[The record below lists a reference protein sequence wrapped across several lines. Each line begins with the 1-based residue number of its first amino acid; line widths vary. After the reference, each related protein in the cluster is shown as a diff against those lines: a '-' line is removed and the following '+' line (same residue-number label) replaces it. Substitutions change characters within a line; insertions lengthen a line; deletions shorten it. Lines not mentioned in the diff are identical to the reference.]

1 MLTKLVIA
9 FSILALA
16 AAFAG
21 TIPAKAPASQVT
33 LSEPAVINGTAL
45 KAGDYRLIVNPG
57 KVTFVMNKEP
67 REIAATVET
76 GDKKYYQNEVQYEHA
91 GNQTTIKQICLGGT
105 KIRVVFN

>member
-21 TIPAKAPASQVT
+21 TIPTKGTSSEIT
-33 LSEPAVINGTAL
+33 LSESAVINGTAL
-45 KAGDYRLIVNPG
+45 KAGDYHLIVNPG
-57 KVTFVMNKEP
+57 KVTFVIKKEA

-76 GDKKYYQNEVQYEHA
+76 GDKKYEQNEVQYDHA

-105 KIRVVFN
+105 KTRVLFK